1 MKKPSAKALRRS
13 AKKPTPKKAAKK
25 KAPVLAVAA
34 ENRQLPERDMASM
47 RPFVDL
53 LTNWQIRYIR
63 DRSRLKKFKK
73 SRRIGGTWIQA
84 LEDVLDCIETPHL
97 KVWFSS
103 ADKSAGTEYIDY
115 VLMWVGVAN
124 ILVETA
130 QVEESL
136 LDGVTLEA
144 KESLEVADEEEASA
158 TVVTFHNG
166 SKITALSSNP
176 SQFRSKGG
184 KVVLDEFAHHKRD
197 RELWKAAQPVAAR
210 GHSIR
215 IISTPNGKGCAFY
228 RLGNQDAKGKPGVKN
243 PWSVHV
249 VTLNQALDD
258 GMLDQIH
265 GRPCSA
271 EEKQAYIDECRAMC
285 LDEATFLEEFMCQE
299 QDEAHALLPYTA
311 IERVER
317 EGILDHRMTGPLY
330 LGMDVARRRDLTVI
344 YVLELV
350 ASVLY
355 TRKIIVLPKT
365 KFREQKRILWE
376 FLRLPNLYRAA
387 IDATGIGMQMSEE
400 AQDDF
405 GTSRV
410 EAVTFSAATKD
421 ALATRLVQEF
431 EDATTLIPADDEQQ
445 RESLHSINRIVGV
458 TNTVRYDAAHDD
470 ENGHGD
476 HFWALALAISAA
488 RTGQTAAPEA
498 ISRPDRD
505 STSVATSGFS
515 RFGSF
520 DHSSLDAWA
529 KMK

>member
-1 MKKPSAKALRRS
+1 MKKPTAKALRRS
-13 AKKPTPKKAAKK
+13 AKKAAPKAAKK
-25 KAPVLAVAA
+25 KAAPQQPESA
-34 ENRQLPERDMASM
+34 RQLPQRDLSSM
-47 RPFVDL
+47 RPFIDL

-63 DRSRLKKFKK
+63 DRSRLKKLKK

-197 RELWKAAQPVAAR
+197 RELWKAAQPVALR

-215 IISTPNGKGCAFY
+215 ILSTPNGKSCAFY
-228 RLGNQDAKGKPGVKN
+228 RLGNPDATGKPGGTT
-243 PWSVHV
+243 PWSNHH
-249 VTLNQALDD
+249 VTLRQALDD
-258 GMLDQIH
+258 GMLEQIH
-265 GRPCSA
+265 GRPCSE
-271 EEKQAYIDECRAMC
+271 EEKQAFIDECRAQC
-285 LDEATFLEEFMCQE
+285 LDEASFLEEFCGQE
-299 QDEAHALLPYTA
+299 QDEARSLLPYTM

-317 EGILDHRMTGPLY
+317 AGILDYGMTGPLY

-355 TRKIIVLPKT
+355 TRKVVVLPKT
-365 KFREQKRILWE
+365 KFAEQKRILWE
-376 FLRLPNLYRAA
+376 FLRLPNMYHAA
-387 IDATGIGMQMSEE
+387 IDSNGIGMQMTEE
-400 AQDDF
+400 AQDAF
-405 GTSRV
+405 GENRV
-410 EAVTFSAATKD
+410 DGVMMTQADKD

-431 EDATTLIPADDEQQ
+431 EDATTLIPADELQ
-445 RESLHSINRIVGV
+445 RESLHSINRIVGAS
-458 TNTVRYDAAHDD
+458 NRVRYDAAHD
-470 ENGHGD
+470 EVNGHGD

-488 RTGQTAAPEA
+488 RTGQTSAPEA
-498 ISRPDRD
+498 ITRPSRD
-505 STSVATSGFS
+505 SMSVSTSGFS
-515 RFGSF
+515 EFGSF
-520 DHSSLDAWA
+520 SHSGLDRWSA
-529 KMK
+529 MK